1 MNPGVL
7 TAKDIAGM
15 IDHSL
20 LRPDMTRDEVIK
32 ECEIARKYNVK
43 TVCVRPYDVQLC
55 REQLQGSDVE
65 ISVVV
70 GFPHGNSKTVV
81 KFYEAEKA
89 IQDGARELDV
99 VLPLGKVK
107 SGEFDYV
114 TEEVRALVELSR
126 HNGAILKVIFENHY
140 LTDKEIIK
148 CCEICSDLE
157 VDFVKTSTG
166 YAPEGAKIEHVKLMR
181 KSSGP
186 HVSVK
191 AAGGIRT
198 LDEFIGFYQ
207 AGATRQGTRSPR
219 AIIEEALR
227 REDI

>member
-20 LRPDMTRDEVIK
+20 LRPDMTREEVIE

-55 REQLQGSDVE
+55 REKLQGSGVE

-81 KFYEAEKA
+81 KLYEAEKA

-99 VLPLGKVK
+99 VLPLGKLK
-107 SGEFDYV
+107 SGEFDYL

-126 HNGAILKVIFENHY
+126 HNGTILKVIFENHY
-140 LTDKEIIK
+140 LTGEEIVK
-148 CCEICSDLE
+148 CCEICSELE
-157 VDFVKTSTG
+157 ADFVKTSTG

-186 HVSVK
+186 HVSIK

-198 LDEFIGFYQ
+198 LDEFVGFYR
-207 AGATRQGTRSPR
+207 AGATRQGTRSTR
-219 AIIEEALR
+219 TIVEEALR
-227 REDI
+227 RGVQ